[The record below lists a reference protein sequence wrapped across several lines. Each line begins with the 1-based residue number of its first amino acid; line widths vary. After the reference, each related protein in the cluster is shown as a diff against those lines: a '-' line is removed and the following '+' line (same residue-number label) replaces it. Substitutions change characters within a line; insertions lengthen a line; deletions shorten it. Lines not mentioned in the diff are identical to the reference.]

1 MIRIFTLCLI
11 MVFALAANFKALA
24 QKSEVGVIEGRVFN
38 KANNEPVPFAR
49 LIIFGTNIGSISD
62 LDGKFIFT
70 GIKPGYISITGSSIG
85 FEEYISEEFL
95 VTNANKSF
103 VEIPL
108 TESRVAIDE
117 VVVKASPFR
126 KTVESPVSLR
136 RIGIEQ
142 IEKNPGGNRDISR
155 VIQSFPGVAST
166 PAFRNDVI
174 VRGGGPS
181 ENRFYLDDVEIPN
194 LNHFATQG
202 ASGGPV
208 GIINVD
214 FIREVNFYSG
224 AFPAYTGNAMSSIL
238 DMKQI
243 EGNKDKLKIK
253 GSIGASDIA
262 LTLDGPISKNTTFIA
277 SARRSYLQ
285 FLFAA
290 LKLPFLPTYNDF
302 QFKTRTKLNDKNE
315 IIFIGLGAIDQF
327 ELNLDANETVDQ
339 RYILSYLPIFKQW
352 NYTMG
357 SIYKHY
363 HQNGF
368 DSWILSRNY
377 LNNISY
383 KFLDN
388 KEELGKTYNYSSAE
402 IENKAR
408 YERNVNLVSGY
419 KIKLG
424 LGGEY
429 AKYLNNTYSRFFI
442 NNSSQVLQYDT
453 YLDMFN
459 YSLFG
464 QASKEFFNKRWTF
477 SAGLRT
483 DGSSYSK
490 EMKNLFK
497 NMSPRLSSS
506 LLLSEK
512 LSWNFNLGRYFQRP
526 PYTTMG
532 YKNNSG
538 VYVNR
543 ENRLKYIQSD
553 HLVTGFELRPS
564 NQSQITVEG
573 FYKSYSNY
581 PFSVRDSIPLA
592 SKGAGYGVF
601 GDEEVTSISVG
612 RAYGFEVLG
621 RWQNLLGFNTVL
633 SYTYVRSEFKDERA
647 GFKGEYIPTSWDN
660 RHLINLT
667 AVRTF
672 KGNWFVGF
680 KWRFVGGAPYTPYN
694 AELSSIRA
702 AWDATGGPYLDYS
715 KYNQNRLRAFHQ
727 LDVRVDKQYYFN
739 KWSINFYIDIQN
751 VYNFKSESPS
761 YLVRESFVD
770 PESNDI
776 YTDEF
781 GIERY
786 HLQEIKNASSGT
798 VLPSIGIIVEF

>member
-1 MIRIFTLCLI
+1 MIRVLNFCLI
-11 MVFALAANFKALA
+11 LTFALAANFKALA
-24 QKSEVGVIEGRVFN
+24 QKVEIGVIEGRIYN
-38 KANNEPVPFAR
+38 IANNEPVPFAR
-49 LIIFGTNIGSISD
+49 LIIFGTSIGSISD

-70 GIKPGYISITGSSIG
+70 GIKPGYIRITATSIG
-85 FEEYISEEFL
+85 FEEYVSEEFL
-95 VTNANKSF
+95 VTNANKTF

-108 TESRVAIDE
+108 TEAQVAIDE

-126 KTVESPVSLR
+126 KTEESPVSLR

-155 VIQSFPGVAST
+155 VIQSFPGVASS

-181 ENRFYLDDVEIPN
+181 ENRFYLDGVEIPN

-238 DMKQI
+238 DMRQI
-243 EGNKDKLKIK
+243 DGNKDKLKIK
-253 GSIGASDIA
+253 GSVGASDVA
-262 LTLDGPISKNTTFIA
+262 LTLDGPILKNTTFIA

-302 QFKTRTKLNDKNE
+302 QFKTRTKINDKNE

-339 RYILSYLPIFKQW
+339 RYILSYLPIFEQW

-357 SIYKHY
+357 AIYKHY
-363 HQNGF
+363 RPKGY
-368 DSWILSRNY
+368 DTWIMSRNY
-377 LNNISY
+377 LNNVSY

-388 KEELGKTYNYSSAE
+388 NEELGKTYNYSSAE

-408 YERNVNLVSGY
+408 YERNINLVSGY
-419 KIKLG
+419 KLNLG

-429 AKYLNNTYSRFFI
+429 AKYLNNTYRQFFT

-459 YSLFG
+459 YSIFG
-464 QASKEFFNKRWTF
+464 QASKEFFNKRWTL
-477 SAGLRT
+477 SAGMRA

-490 EMKNLFK
+490 EMNNLFK
-497 NMSPRLSSS
+497 NMSPRLSSA
-506 LLLSEK
+506 LVLSEK
-512 LSWNFNLGRYFQRP
+512 LSWNFNLGRYFQKP

-532 YKNNSG
+532 YKDSSG

-543 ENRLKYIQSD
+543 ENGLKYIQSD
-553 HLVTGFELRPS
+553 HLVSGFEFRPS

-573 FYKSYSNY
+573 FYKSYSHY

-592 SKGAGYGVF
+592 SKGAGYGIF

-633 SYTYVRSEFKDERA
+633 SYTYVRSEFKDERSD
-647 GFKGEYIPTSWDN
+647 FKGEYIPTSWDN

-672 KGNWFVGF
+672 KGDWFVGF
-680 KWRFVGGAPYTPYN
+680 KWRFVGGAPYTPYS
-694 AELSSIRA
+694 ADVSSIRA

-727 LDVRVDKQYYFN
+727 LDARVDKQYFFN
-739 KWSINFYIDIQN
+739 KWSINFYVDIQN
-751 VYNFKSESPS
+751 LYNFKAESPNF
-761 YLVRESFVD
+761 LVRESFVN
-770 PESNDI
+770 PGTNDI

-781 GIERY
+781 GVERY
-786 HLQEIKNASSGT
+786 DLQEIRNASSGT